1 MPRRNLR
8 RALLLIIAIV
18 AVIAIKR
25 SGGLSLDRIFQ
36 QVAPAAPTPH
46 DRARAAS
53 TTTSKFTRRRR
64 TTCRKNEMTAPG
76 EPMAWVIFGVVVA
89 AMLALDLG
97 VFHRKAHAVRGREA
111 AIWSVVWI
119 SVALLFNLGIY
130 LRSGSDRGLEFFQ
143 AWLIEKAL
151 SVDNLF
157 VFLAAF
163 SFFAVPE
170 NLQHRVLFWGILGAL
185 ITRGVFIAVGAV
197 LLAAFHWVTYI
208 FGVFLV
214 VTAIRLLF
222 GGDEEVRPEK
232 NPVLL
237 LFRRFVRS
245 TPDYDGPH
253 FFVRQGGKLFATP
266 LLTVLVV
273 IEATDVVFAVDSI
286 PAVFGVTRDVF
297 IVYTSNIFAVL
308 GLRAL
313 TLPGG
318 ASGPA
323 AAVPEGGSGAGAGLR
338 RREDAD
344 RRSLPD
350 LRPGVAARRRPG
362 SSPSRACCRCS
373 CRPGAGAPPQ
383 DGPESP
389 SRTKPSSP
397 LREPAVRQD
406 GQRASRT

>member
-1 MPRRNLR
+1 
-8 RALLLIIAIV
+8 
-18 AVIAIKR
+18 
-25 SGGLSLDRIFQ
+25 
-36 QVAPAAPTPH
+36 
-46 DRARAAS
+46 
-53 TTTSKFTRRRR
+53 
-64 TTCRKNEMTAPG
+64 MTAPG

-89 AMLALDLG
+89 GMLALDLG

-119 SVALLFNLGIY
+119 SVALLFNLAVY

-214 VTAIRLLF
+214 LTAVRLLF

-245 TPDYDGPH
+245 TPNYDGPH
-253 FFVRQGGKLFATP
+253 FLVRQGGKLFATP

-313 TLPGG
+313 TFLVARLVQRLRYLKVGLALVLAFVG
-318 ASGPA
+318 AKMLIADRYRISDL
-323 AAVPEGGSGAGAGLR
+323 VSLLVVAGLITF
-338 RREDAD
+338 AGLL
-344 RRSLPD
+344 SLLVPPRTPPARGPTD
-350 LRPGVAARRRPG
+350 PG
-362 SSPSRACCRCS
+362 
-373 CRPGAGAPPQ
+373 
-383 DGPESP
+383 
-389 SRTKPSSP
+389 
-397 LREPAVRQD
+397 
-406 GQRASRT
+406 

>member
-1 MPRRNLR
+1 M
-8 RALLLIIAIV
+8 
-18 AVIAIKR
+18 
-25 SGGLSLDRIFQ
+25 
-36 QVAPAAPTPH
+36 
-46 DRARAAS
+46 
-53 TTTSKFTRRRR
+53 
-64 TTCRKNEMTAPG
+64 
-76 EPMAWVIFGVVVA
+76 
-89 AMLALDLG
+89 
-97 VFHRKAHAVRGREA
+97 
-111 AIWSVVWI
+111 
-119 SVALLFNLGIY
+119 ALLFNLAVY

-214 VTAIRLLF
+214 LTAVRLLF

-245 TPDYDGPH
+245 TPNYDGPH
-253 FFVRQGGKLFATP
+253 FLVRQGGKLFATP

-313 TLPGG
+313 TFLVARLVQRLRYLKVGLALVLAFVG
-318 ASGPA
+318 AKMLIADRYRISDL
-323 AAVPEGGSGAGAGLR
+323 VSLLVVAGLITF
-338 RREDAD
+338 AGLL
-344 RRSLPD
+344 SLLVPPRTPPARGPTD
-350 LRPGVAARRRPG
+350 PG
-362 SSPSRACCRCS
+362 
-373 CRPGAGAPPQ
+373 
-383 DGPESP
+383 
-389 SRTKPSSP
+389 
-397 LREPAVRQD
+397 
-406 GQRASRT
+406 

>member
-1 MPRRNLR
+1 
-8 RALLLIIAIV
+8 
-18 AVIAIKR
+18 
-25 SGGLSLDRIFQ
+25 
-36 QVAPAAPTPH
+36 
-46 DRARAAS
+46 
-53 TTTSKFTRRRR
+53 
-64 TTCRKNEMTAPG
+64 MTAPG
-76 EPMAWVIFGVVVA
+76 EPLAWVIFGVVVA
-89 AMLALDLG
+89 TMLALDLG

-130 LRSGSDRGLEFFQ
+130 FRSGADRGLEFFQ

-185 ITRGVFIAVGAV
+185 ITRGLFIAVGAA

-214 VTAIRLLF
+214 VTALRLLF

-245 TPDYDGPH
+245 TPDYDGAH
-253 FFVRQGGKLFATP
+253 FLVRHGGKLFATP

-313 TLPGG
+313 TFLVARLVQRLRYLKVGLALVLAFVGG
-318 ASGPA
+318 KMLIADRYRISDL
-323 AAVPEGGSGAGAGLR
+323 VSLLVVAGLITFAALLSLLIPPK
-338 RREDAD
+338 DAK
-344 RRSLPD
+344 
-350 LRPGVAARRRPG
+350 GKG
-362 SSPSRACCRCS
+362 STGS
-373 CRPGAGAPPQ
+373 
-383 DGPESP
+383 DGPP
-389 SRTKPSSP
+389 
-397 LREPAVRQD
+397 V
-406 GQRASRT
+406 